1 MKLDILFE
9 ATTKW
14 KKLGNHKGV
23 FTRIVDPEDEKRKKE
38 EKKAAQQAKRN
49 DVLLDR
55 LEEPFDQHDDIDF
68 DAILKK
74 SPYTSHMDQYDI
86 SNFKKTW
93 KNIDGVRVAALSA
106 TLFYSVKLS
115 DLYDQDTIDSMYDGQ
130 EHVEDSTNVTFY
142 RSPKN
147 PKKIEATV

>member
-1 MKLDILFE
+1 MRLETLLE
-9 ATTKW
+9 ATTSKW

-49 DVLLDR
+49 DALLGM

-74 SPYTSHMDQYDI
+74 SPYTAHMDQYDLTR
-86 SNFKKTW
+86 FKKTW
-93 KNIDGVRVAALSA
+93 KDIERVS
-106 TLFYSVKLS
+106 
-115 DLYDQDTIDSMYDGQ
+115 
-130 EHVEDSTNVTFY
+130 
-142 RSPKN
+142 
-147 PKKIEATV
+147 